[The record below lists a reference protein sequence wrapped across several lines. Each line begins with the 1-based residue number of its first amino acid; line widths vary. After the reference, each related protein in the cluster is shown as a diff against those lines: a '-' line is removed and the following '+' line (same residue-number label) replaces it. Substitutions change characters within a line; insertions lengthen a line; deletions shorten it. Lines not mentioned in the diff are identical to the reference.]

1 MKTLLFYTSYA
12 ESAEQWQKTLTTWID
27 SVNVSGV
34 HYDQILIPD
43 DGSLHIPVLKEI
55 DYFEQGH
62 IFEHQPLQTI
72 VVYKFLN
79 RLGRPALFDQPGW
92 YRSFVY
98 AGVYAKQFG
107 FDKVIHIEADCSLV
121 SKRFV
126 NYLDNFQTGWE
137 AFWCPRHQLSES
149 SIQVI
154 AGADCIEAYSLFDK
168 IDYSH
173 FRGTAPDPREF
184 DQTGYLPFT
193 TNKNFIGDRYGEYT
207 KQVPANADYACQ
219 LTTDIPRW
227 WLKNSKTR

>member
-1 MKTLLFYTSYA
+1 MKTLLFYTAYSPTLD
-12 ESAEQWQKTLTTWID
+12 QWQQTFDTWIE
-27 SVNVSGV
+27 SINASGL
-34 HYDQILIPD
+34 HYDQIIIPD
-43 DGSLHIPVLKEI
+43 DASPEIPVHSNI
-55 DYFEQGH
+55 AYFQHGDQ
-62 IFEHQPLQTI
+62 FEHQPPHTI
-72 VVYKFLN
+72 VVYRFPN

-121 SKRFV
+121 SQRFV
-126 NYLDNFQTGWE
+126 DYLDNFQTGWE
-137 AFWCPRHQLSES
+137 AFWCPRHRLSES

-154 AGADCIEAYSLFDK
+154 AGADCIQAYSLFDQ

-207 KQVPANADYACQ
+207 KQVPTNADYACQ
-219 LTTDIPRW
+219 LTADIPRW
-227 WLKNSKTR
+227 WLKN